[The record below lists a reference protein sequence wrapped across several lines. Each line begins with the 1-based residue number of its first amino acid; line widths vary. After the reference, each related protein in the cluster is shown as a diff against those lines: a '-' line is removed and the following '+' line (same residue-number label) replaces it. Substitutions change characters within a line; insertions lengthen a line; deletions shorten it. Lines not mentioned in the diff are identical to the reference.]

1 MPSDSR
7 YDPLF
12 EPVGIRPLT
21 AKSRLYQV
29 PQATRM
35 GYAMPQTRRNAR
47 GEGGMQLGRG
57 VHGILL
63 RPPKLREFVIRLRNP
78 VRPGRCQGA
87 GSDGRGCASA
97 WRPRGNRTLACG
109 PPFAKP
115 DESREAAVAVRAAVV
130 LPASSSEPRN
140 GPGGYPEPPP
150 LAGRC
155 GGSETAK
162 LRPRSST
169 PCIPGTATLGSRTRR
184 RLTKCRSSASGS

>member
-1 MPSDSR
+1 MPSDSQ

-87 GSDGRGCASA
+87 GSDGRDCASA

-109 PPFAKP
+109 PPFAKRM
-115 DESREAAVAVRAAVV
+115 SRERPLSRSGLPLFFRHPVQSRAMDQEDIRSLRRWRVDAADRRLRSSGRDRARHVFRA
-130 LPASSSEPRN
+130 
-140 GPGGYPEPPP
+140 P
-150 LAGRC
+150 LRSGAGRD
-155 GGSETAK
+155 ED
-162 LRPRSST
+162 
-169 PCIPGTATLGSRTRR
+169 
-184 RLTKCRSSASGS
+184 